1 MNLPNDR
8 RSSSRLRRPRAA
20 LAALAVAPLALA
32 ACSSVPPPREQM
44 AVSRAA
50 VDRASGPAAAE
61 APGEMAA
68 ARDKMARANRAMADK
83 DYVLARQLAEQAEA
97 DATLAEAR
105 ARAKRSDVAL
115 NELRE
120 SIRALRAELAKP

>member
-20 LAALAVAPLALA
+20 LAALAVATLALA

-61 APGEMAA
+61 APVEMAA

>member
-1 MNLPNDR
+1 MNNK
-8 RSSSRLRRPRAA
+8 PRARAVSFGSWTA
-20 LAALAVAPLALA
+20 LAAAVALA

-50 VDRASGPAAAE
+50 VERASGPAAAE
-61 APGEMAA
+61 APVELSA
-68 ARDKMARANRAMADK
+68 AREKLARANRAMAEE
-83 DYVLARQLAEQAEA
+83 DYATARRLAEEAEA

-105 ARAKRSDVAL
+105 ARAKRSDTAL

-120 SIRALRAELAKP
+120 SIRVLRSELNRS